1 MHHGIEPSL
10 GIERVAVAARWRLPG
25 RRDRKHAMG
34 MLVAVPLAAML
45 LRPSSVFAFTFSD
58 GTSSQCIAAGR
69 AVAEVD
75 ADPGLA
81 VGFTGK
87 TVDDAGALRIVWNR
101 AKLDAL
107 PAVMHDYIF
116 FHECAHLRVPTRD
129 EIKAN
134 CVGLKDMRAAVSASY
149 FDVLSIPGTE
159 GRAGI
164 GRGSATLMPRDFHGN
179 GTPSRRSM
187 LG

>member
-10 GIERVAVAARWRLPG
+10 GIERVAVAARWRFQVAGTENTRWECSLP
-25 RRDRKHAMG
+25 
-34 MLVAVPLAAML
+34 LPLAAML

-87 TVDDAGALRIVWNR
+87 TVDGAGALRIVWNR

-116 FHECAHLRVPTRD
+116 FHECADLRVPTRD

-134 CVGLKDMRAAVSASY
+134 CVGLKDMRAA
-149 FDVLSIPGTE
+149 
-159 GRAGI
+159 GRAGAAVEAEI
-164 GRGSATLMPRDFHGN
+164 AAFYGARNEYWARTLQCANADPAAPASGAAPQR
-179 GTPSRRSM
+179 
-187 LG
+187 

>member
-87 TVDDAGALRIVWNR
+87 TVDGAGALRIVWNR

-134 CVGLKDMRAAVSASY
+134 CVGLKDMRAA
-149 FDVLSIPGTE
+149 
-159 GRAGI
+159 GRAGAAVEAEI
-164 GRGSATLMPRDFHGN
+164 AAFYGARNDYCARTLQCANADPAAPASGAAPR
-179 GTPSRRSM
+179 R
-187 LG
+187 